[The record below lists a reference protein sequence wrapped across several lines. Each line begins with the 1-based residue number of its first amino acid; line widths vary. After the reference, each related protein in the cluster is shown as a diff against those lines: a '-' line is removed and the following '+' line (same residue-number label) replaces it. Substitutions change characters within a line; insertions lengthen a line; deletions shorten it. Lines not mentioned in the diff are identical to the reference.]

1 MYSRSFASDFCCAL
15 GSVFV
20 EIQERVEGF
29 VGWMMCW
36 ICEKNG
42 SDREIVRIIS
52 GMGCLE

>member
-15 GSVFV
+15 ERVFV

-42 SDREIVRIIS
+42 R
-52 GMGCLE
+52 